1 MEDRIHTLLMSSA
14 ALPYA
19 TDAPVREDLKV
30 LGYSDLRS
38 FIIEGT
44 TVRSVRTRMRY
55 LAALFPHLSFVELSN
70 AIHAVLG
77 NKSLTLS
84 DVRLVLE
91 GRRLNDP
98 SKRTGEVPVE
108 AIQKVGDVLATGG
121 SRLAAARAAGVS
133 VDTVNAI
140 DDYLE
145 ISQRYDDNLM
155 DIAVTGV
162 RSGWSVRE
170 LAKVAKM
177 SKSTAHRYLGR
188 ARLVLAEIGEAV

>member
-55 LAALFPHLSFVELSN
+55 LAALFPHLSFVELAN